1 MNYHRDN
8 PHFQK
13 ICALKFHP
21 FLKHRKPRRE
31 VQETGWAG
39 QCSCT
44 CPLGSLSTFRLVA
57 GKRGAALPSYPPL
70 PPATPHLP
78 ASDGPQRCCLT
89 SRCPAPKYNRHLL
102 HFRGTSP
109 AAARL
114 SREATVDTYW
124 LAASQEGGA
133 GRGHLDCLAA
143 PASGG
148 PDWLEAQR
156 RPVS

>member
-57 GKRGAALPSYPPL
+57 GRRGAALPPSPPL
-70 PPATPHLP
+70 PPPPPPSRLRRPPAMLPHFQVPSPQIQSASSPLQGDVPGCCATLEGSH
-78 ASDGPQRCCLT
+78 SG
-89 SRCPAPKYNRHLL
+89 HLL
-102 HFRGTSP
+102 ARGITGGRRGP
-109 AAARL
+109 WTPRL
-114 SREATVDTYW
+114 S
-124 LAASQEGGA
+124 GGA
-133 GRGHLDCLAA
+133 SVWRPRLARG
-143 PASGG
+143 SE
-148 PDWLEAQR
+148 EAG
-156 RPVS
+156 

>member
-57 GKRGAALPSYPPL
+57 GRRGAALLPSPPL
-70 PPATPHLP
+70 PPPPFTFPPLTAAGDAASLPGAQPPNTIGIFSTSGGRPRLLRDSRGKPQWTPI
-78 ASDGPQRCCLT
+78 G
-89 SRCPAPKYNRHLL
+89 SRHHR
-102 HFRGTSP
+102 R
-109 AAARL
+109 AAR
-114 SREATVDTYW
+114 AVDTSIVW
-124 LAASQEGGA
+124 RRQ
-133 GRGHLDCLAA
+133 R
-143 PASGG
+143 
-148 PDWLEAQR
+148 LEA
-156 RPVS
+156 PIG